1 MSRWIVAVVVV
12 SVFVIGLVAVW
23 SATHRAG
30 GRVEDSPEV
39 EASYTTAVC
48 DAIAKGLPTPP
59 PLRFTSGKW
68 MIATCD
74 EAGF

>member
-1 MSRWIVAVVVV
+1 MRYRILAVVAV
-12 SVFVIGLVAVW
+12 SSLALGLVAAW
-23 SATHRAG
+23 GAAQRAD

-39 EASYTTAVC
+39 QASYTAAVC

-68 MIATCD
+68 MIVACD